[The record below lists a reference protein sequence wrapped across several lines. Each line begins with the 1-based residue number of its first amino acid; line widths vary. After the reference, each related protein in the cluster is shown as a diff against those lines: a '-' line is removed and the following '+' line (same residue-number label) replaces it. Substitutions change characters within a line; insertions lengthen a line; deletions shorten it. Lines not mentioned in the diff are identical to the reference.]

1 MNKLGLFR
9 SGICQG
15 TATLIKSTCSSEPK
29 SFDLATLSYPCNE
42 KAPTSLLLRG
52 GGGNGIKSDSELF
65 SQNWAKDSLL
75 SKLRR
80 SQSNCCSQSANIIK
94 GLCQEYIFP
103 EGPTCPLST
112 LNLYVSDCYYVSN
125 MAKTLLWS
133 KPQHSRSHI
142 HRVYLTSTAS
152 YSTKDKL
159 TTRLLPSTRN
169 SNYKTLPTMI

>member
-1 MNKLGLFR
+1 MRRHLPA
-9 SGICQG
+9 I
-15 TATLIKSTCSSEPK
+15 TE
-29 SFDLATLSYPCNE
+29 
-42 KAPTSLLLRG
+42 RG
-52 GGGNGIKSDSELF
+52 RGKWQKSDSELF

-80 SQSNCCSQSANIIK
+80 SQSNCCSCQSANIIK

-103 EGPTCPLST
+103 EGPTCPIST

-133 KPQHSRSHI
+133 KPQHRHSHI
-142 HRVYLTSTAS
+142 HRVYHTSTAS

-159 TTRLLPSTRN
+159 TTTLLPSTGN
-169 SNYKTLPTMI
+169 SNYKTLPTNDLIRSGMLKCNKIVFFLIYRFVCF

>member
-15 TATLIKSTCSSEPK
+15 TAILIKSTCSSEPK
-29 SFDLATLSYPCNE
+29 SFDPLLPLQWEGAYQP
-42 KAPTSLLLRG
+42 LLRG

-75 SKLRR
+75 SKLRG
-80 SQSNCCSQSANIIK
+80 SQSNCCSRQSVNIIK

-125 MAKTLLWS
+125 MAETLLWS
-133 KPQHSRSHI
+133 KPQHRRGHI
-142 HRVYLTSTAS
+142 HRFYLTSTQVTQLRTS
-152 YSTKDKL
+152 
-159 TTRLLPSTRN
+159 
-169 SNYKTLPTMI
+169 